1 MTMTGGRP
9 GAAISL
15 KNSVTHTEFPN
26 FLSSVC
32 VTEF

>member
-15 KNSVTHTEFPN
+15 KNSVTHAEFRKLGN
-26 FLSSVC
+26 SVC